1 METLNVPFKPWE
13 YHTYT
18 EMKYIF
24 WRSHHRG
31 VMDHSYK
38 AVFETLPNY
47 DNSYWKPGFVVRFGD
62 GINSWQRDRW
72 ETWFLTGED
81 KKRFAKENKIYNRKI
96 PGYARN
102 QYAIVLGRYRWT
114 KYKWT
119 TYRDYGSIIM
129 MLTGNKVGHIRRYF
143 LTNPYYEMGRYPYK
157 IMKFNLKPEK
167 IFHGVPI
174 GNSVEEFLENLT
186 KELSNEH

>member
-81 KKRFAKENKIYNRKI
+81 KKRFEKENDNSNLLRAKELKSKILALQIDRSEVKTSPTNI
-96 PGYARN
+96 
-102 QYAIVLGRYRWT
+102 T
-114 KYKWT
+114 
-119 TYRDYGSIIM
+119 IIDK
-129 MLTGNKVGHIRRYF
+129 T
-143 LTNPYYEMGRYPYK
+143 
-157 IMKFNLKPEK
+157 
-167 IFHGVPI
+167 
-174 GNSVEEFLENLT
+174 
-186 KELSNEH
+186 